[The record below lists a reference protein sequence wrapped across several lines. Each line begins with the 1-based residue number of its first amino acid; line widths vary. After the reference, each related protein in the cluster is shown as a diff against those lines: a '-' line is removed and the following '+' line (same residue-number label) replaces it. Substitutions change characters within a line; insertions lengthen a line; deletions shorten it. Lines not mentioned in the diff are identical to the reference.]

1 MPICTLDRLEQPSRA
16 IFDRGP
22 KTPCPA
28 TPTVRIDSAL
38 PSPGESAVKKIEAF
52 IRHQAFEPIRS
63 EPQAH
68 SEEEVAAGA
77 AEE

>member
-1 MPICTLDRLEQPSRA
+1 VPRHAYRA
-16 IFDRGP
+16 PRQ
-22 KTPCPA
+22 
-28 TPTVRIDSAL
+28 RL

-77 AEE
+77 AAEE